1 MGTLVLLSI
10 LALLNRLP
18 PQPQGSAPEPATA
31 KLSPDSPASSH
42 PVERAVANGEVQDER
57 IEAEPNDT
65 HWTRTRLVKLADEPR
80 LMRVVERWELA
91 PDGTTKQC
99 ILREMFLAD
108 QVLIKTKT
116 ETTAD
121 QLQSL
126 LSAHNLQ
133 IAKKISDSL
142 FTIRIGAPHIDAVPE
157 AIALLRMQHEIVD
170 TVEADGY
177 GFGGG
182 DPNDPRF
189 SDQWGLKN
197 AGQNGGETGA
207 DVNAT
212 QFWKLLDSAPDVVV
226 AVLDSGLNF
235 THPDLQGISWV
246 NPDEI
251 ANDNIDNDSS
261 GKIDDIHGW
270 DFVNNDNDPTDDHGH
285 GSNVTGIIAANRN
298 DSIGISGMLAEVQ
311 VLSCKILNSSN
322 GGTTS
327 NLIAATRYARE
338 RGVSVM
344 NLSLQNYPNSS
355 LLAAEFTLCE
365 EAGIVLSIC
374 GGNQGVN
381 NDSSPNYPSS
391 FPHANI
397 ISVGNHDRTDTRWD
411 GSFNPSNYG
420 ESNVD
425 LFAPGRQILSP
436 ILNNSY
442 SYYTGTS
449 QAAPFVTAACI
460 AILQVNPSW
469 KAPEVKNAILD
480 TVVTR
485 QSYENICASGG
496 RLDAAAALSHA
507 IVQGDSQD
515 NDQDGFSNLFELLA
529 GTRIDQYSSQPLLSS
544 ELENGVLKIR
554 VPRQSRED
562 AKLEVEISSN
572 LVSWSDAGLIDLS
585 SPETLLNGV
594 MTSNSEKV
602 FLRIKA
608 VTIP

>member
-1 MGTLVLLSI
+1 MSTLVLLWV
-10 LALLNRLP
+10 LALLNSLR
-18 PQPQGSAPEPATA
+18 PQPQGSSSELVPQ
-31 KLSPDSPASSH
+31 KFSPDSPASPH
-42 PVERAVANGEVQDER
+42 PVERAVANGEVQEEHLER
-57 IEAEPNDT
+57 TPNDT
-65 HWTRTRLVKLADEPR
+65 HWTRTRLVKIADEPR
-80 LMRVVERWELA
+80 LMRVVERWKLA
-91 PDGTTKQC
+91 PDGATKQC
-99 ILREMFLAD
+99 TLREMFLAD
-108 QVLIKTKT
+108 QVLIKTRT
-116 ETTAD
+116 ETTAE
-121 QLQSL
+121 QLQAL
-126 LSAHNLQ
+126 LSANDLQ
-133 IAKKISDSL
+133 ISEKISDSL
-142 FTIRIGAPHIDAVPE
+142 FTIRIEEPHIDAVPE
-157 AIALLRMQHEIVD
+157 TITLLKQHHEIVD

-197 AGQNGGETGA
+197 VGQNGGQTGA

-246 NPDEI
+246 NPNEI
-251 ANDNIDNDSS
+251 ANDGVDNDSN

-285 GSNVTGIIAANRN
+285 GSNVTGIIAANKN

-311 VLSCKILNSSN
+311 VLTCKILNSSN

-365 EAGIVLSIC
+365 QAGIILSIC

-381 NDSSPNYPSS
+381 NDTSPNYPSS

-397 ISVGNHDRTDTRWD
+397 ISVANHDRTDNRWD

-420 ESNVD
+420 ESNID

-442 SYYTGTS
+442 SYYTGSS
-449 QAAPFVTAACI
+449 QAAPFVTSVCI
-460 AILQVNPSW
+460 AILQANPSW
-469 KAPEVKNAILD
+469 KAHEVKSAILD

-485 QSYENICASGG
+485 PSYESICATGG
-496 RLDAAAALSHA
+496 RLDAAAALSLA

-515 NDQDGFSNLFELLA
+515 NDQDGYSNLFELLA

-544 ELENGVLKIR
+544 ELENGILKIQ
-554 VPRQSRED
+554 VSRQNRED
-562 AKLEVEISSN
+562 ATLEVETSN
-572 LVSWSDAGLIDLS
+572 DLISWSDAGIIDLS
-585 SPETLLNGV
+585 SPETLLTGV

-608 VTIP
+608 ATTP